1 MHVQKTQ
8 ACQGMKIFRGEFT
21 KKYNPQLYFCMPH
34 FWNKINRRTNIYK
47 VDENSKKIGQKD
59 GNVLVYQYL
68 MQYCYLND
76 MNHLISMDYVYN
88 QVFVLD
94 MCT

>member
-1 MHVQKTQ
+1 
-8 ACQGMKIFRGEFT
+8 
-21 KKYNPQLYFCMPH
+21 MPH
-34 FWNKINRRTNIYK
+34 FWNKINRRRNIYK

>member
-1 MHVQKTQ
+1 M
-8 ACQGMKIFRGEFT
+8 
-21 KKYNPQLYFCMPH
+21 
-34 FWNKINRRTNIYK
+34 
-47 VDENSKKIGQKD
+47 DENSKKIGQKH

-68 MQYCYLND
+68 MQYCYLNY